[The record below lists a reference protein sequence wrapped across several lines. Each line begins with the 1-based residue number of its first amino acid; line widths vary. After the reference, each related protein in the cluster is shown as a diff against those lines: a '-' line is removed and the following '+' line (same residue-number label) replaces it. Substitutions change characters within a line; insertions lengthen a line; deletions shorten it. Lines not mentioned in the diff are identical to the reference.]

1 MLKQILLGTLL
12 SSVLVLPGIKGST
25 AANLQVGQK
34 ITSQSDNGPAPV
46 KNSEPQLEAGESPG
60 ESFTVGT
67 GSAFFSFADF
77 PEAVAQPAFLVE
89 VNPGDSYLSL
99 GLPEGVNLTI
109 DEQETITAMIS
120 EGEALSIA
128 YSHDMANDI
137 FAFTRFTP
145 MRVAESQTPAAVPEP
160 SLNIAA
166 GVVLLAGLTKRLS
179 RKE

>member
-46 KNSEPQLEAGESPG
+46 KNDEPLEAGESPG

-77 PEAVAQPAFLVE
+77 PEAVEQPEFLVE
-89 VNPGDSYLSL
+89 VNPKDSYLNL
-99 GLPEGVNLTI
+99 GLSEGVNLTI

-160 SLNIAA
+160 SLIIAA